1 MKRRELIKKSA
12 IVLGASL
19 SAPAL
24 LSLLKGCK
32 SEPALTW
39 KPTFFTEKQAK
50 LVSELAE
57 TIIPKTDLPG
67 AKEVK
72 VPQFIESYVAE
83 VYKQEEREKF
93 MKGLDEFAQKVKET
107 QKDDFILL
115 PKENQLKVA
124 EQWNNEEVPLFKKS
138 EEKTF
143 FIMMKELTIVGYCT
157 SEVGATQLLRYDPVP
172 GTYKG
177 CIPFSEVGKT
187 WAT

>member
-1 MKRRELIKKSA
+1 MKRREVIKKSA

-19 SAPAL
+19 SAPTL

-32 SEPALTW
+32 SEPTIRW

-50 LVSELAE
+50 LVSELTE

-67 AKEVK
+67 AKEVN
-72 VPQFIESYVAE
+72 VPQFIESYVAG
-83 VYKQEEREKF
+83 VYKQEDRERFK
-93 MKGLDEFAQKVKET
+93 KGLDAFAQKVKET
-107 QKDDFILL
+107 SKDEFILL
-115 PKENQLKVA
+115 PKEEQLKIA
-124 EQWNNEEVPLFKKS
+124 EQWNNQEVPPFKAGG
-138 EEKTF
+138 EKTF

-157 SEVGATQLLRYDPVP
+157 SQVGATQLLKYDPIP
-172 GTYKG
+172 GSYKG